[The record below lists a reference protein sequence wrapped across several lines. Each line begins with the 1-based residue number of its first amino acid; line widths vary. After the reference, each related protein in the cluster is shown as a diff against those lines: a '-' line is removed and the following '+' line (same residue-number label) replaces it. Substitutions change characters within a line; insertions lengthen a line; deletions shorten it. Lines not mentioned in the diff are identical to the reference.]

1 MSNDK
6 YPMKVKSRIKFNTI
20 EEAVADIQNGKMVI
34 VVDDQ
39 GRENEG
45 DLIIAAEKVTPATV
59 NFMITEGKGLVCVP
73 LAAERL
79 DELGLRQ
86 MVEDNSEAM
95 KTAFTVSVDAARRF
109 GVTTGISAAD
119 RARTVEVLINPRS
132 QKDDLMTPGH
142 VFPLRVKEGGVLK
155 RAGHTEAA
163 VDLAKLA
170 GLYPAA
176 VICEIISADGTM
188 ARVPQLLEF
197 AATFRLKI
205 VTIAD
210 LISYRVSHDKL
221 IKRTSV
227 IKLPTR
233 FGEFTAYGYEDLLS
247 GSHHVALVK
256 GRVEGKA
263 NVLVRVHSECLTG
276 DVFGSLRCDCGEQ
289 LASALAKIEFCGQ
302 GVLLYMRQEGRG
314 IGLKDKLRAYELQEK
329 GYDTVEANQMLGY
342 PADLRDYGIGA
353 QILADLGLSTI
364 RLITNNPKKI
374 VGLDGYGL
382 KITERVPLEIKP
394 NEFNKKYL
402 ATKSNKLG
410 HLLKEV
416 GKNGKNTRR

>member
-1 MSNDK
+1 
-6 YPMKVKSRIKFNTI
+6 MKNSFNSIGEAI
-20 EEAVADIQNGKMVI
+20 EDVQNGKLVI
-34 VVDDQ
+34 VVDDHD
-39 GRENEG
+39 RENEG
-45 DLIIAAEKVTPATV
+45 DLVIAAEKITPAMV

-73 LAAERL
+73 LSGERV

-86 MVEDNSEAM
+86 MVEDNREPM
-95 KTAFTVSVDAARRF
+95 KTAFTVSVDGNPRF
-109 GVTTGISAAD
+109 GVTTGISPAD
-119 RARTVEVLINPRS
+119 RAKTIELLINPRS
-132 QKDDLMTPGH
+132 KKDDLVTPGH
-142 VFPLRVKEGGVLK
+142 VFPLRVKAGGVLK

-176 VICEIISADGTM
+176 VICEIISADGSM
-188 ARVPQLLEF
+188 ARVPQLSEF
-197 AATFRLKI
+197 AKKHQLKI

-210 LISYRVSHDKL
+210 LISYRLKHEKMV
-221 IKRTSV
+221 KRTSV
-227 IKLPTR
+227 TKLPTKS
-233 FGEFTAYGYEDLLS
+233 GEFMAYGYEDLLC
-247 GSHHVALVK
+247 GEHHVALVK
-256 GRVEGKA
+256 GAVSGKK

-276 DVFGSLRCDCGEQ
+276 DVFHSLRCDCGEQ
-289 LASALAKIEFCGQ
+289 LEKALAKIEFCGQ

-329 GYDTVEANQMLGY
+329 GYDTVEANKLLGY

-374 VGLDGYGL
+374 VGLEGYGL
-382 KITERVPLEIKP
+382 KIDQRVPLEIKP
-394 NEFNKKYL
+394 NDHNTRYL
-402 ATKSNKLG
+402 KAKSVKMG

-416 GKNGKNTRR
+416 IKHGKNNRRKS

>member
-163 VDLAKLA
+163 V
-170 GLYPAA
+170 P
-176 VICEIISADGTM
+176 
-188 ARVPQLLEF
+188 
-197 AATFRLKI
+197 
-205 VTIAD
+205 
-210 LISYRVSHDKL
+210 
-221 IKRTSV
+221 
-227 IKLPTR
+227 
-233 FGEFTAYGYEDLLS
+233 
-247 GSHHVALVK
+247 
-256 GRVEGKA
+256 
-263 NVLVRVHSECLTG
+263 
-276 DVFGSLRCDCGEQ
+276 
-289 LASALAKIEFCGQ
+289 
-302 GVLLYMRQEGRG
+302 GRG
-314 IGLKDKLRAYELQEK
+314 H
-329 GYDTVEANQMLGY
+329 
-342 PADLRDYGIGA
+342 LRD
-353 QILADLGLSTI
+353 
-364 RLITNNPKKI
+364 
-374 VGLDGYGL
+374 
-382 KITERVPLEIKP
+382 
-394 NEFNKKYL
+394 
-402 ATKSNKLG
+402 
-410 HLLKEV
+410 H
-416 GKNGKNTRR
+416 